1 MGKVRLN
8 LSLDEDTLER
18 IRQYAWENHSTISKA
33 VTDLTWAAKVKN
45 SQVRGQLSLN
55 KGGNKHGGRH

>member
-18 IRQYAWENHSTISKA
+18 IRQYAWENHSTLSKA
-33 VTDLTWAAKVKN
+33 VTDLAWAAKVKN

-55 KGGNKHGGRH
+55 KGGNKHDNRH